1 MEDHKI
7 IELYWA
13 RSQQAIQESE
23 DKYGPYCRSI
33 ARGILDREEDAEECV
48 NDTWFRAW
56 NAMPPQRPFVLR
68 AFLGKIA
75 RNLSLKI
82 YEKNHARK
90 RGGGQVC
97 LALEELEDCLS
108 DGPELRLE
116 AAELSRF
123 LDRFVRALPQKDGMI
138 FIRRYWYLDSV
149 ADIAHRYHLAAGTVK
164 SSLYRSRNKLRAR
177 LEQEGLLP

>member
-1 MEDHKI
+1 MEDSQI
-7 IELYWA
+7 IDLYWA
-13 RSQQAIQESE
+13 RDERALTETE
-23 DKYGPYCRSI
+23 RKYGAYCRSI
-33 ARGILDREEDAEECV
+33 SYQIVKNRLDVEECV
-48 NDTWFRAW
+48 NDTYLRAW

-116 AAELSRF
+116 TAELSRF